1 MAKARHQNRQ
11 ALAISPPSRS
21 RRREVAIVIFPTT
34 RCVGYTNGV
43 ETVSRF
49 HRCHHGNGC
58 LGENLPI
65 HAAQSRLR
73 ILPPMTATL
82 AQPRPTTLGSR
93 VLARSG
99 LAERYAVRLARDR
112 ADLHAAQTLRF
123 LVFNVELNEGLEAS
137 YATCRDADPFDEVC
151 DHLVV
156 EERASGDIVGT
167 YRLQTGAMAA
177 ANRGFYS
184 AGEFDF
190 APLAPLLPQVVELG
204 RACVHSQHRNIAVL
218 ALLWRGIALYARER
232 GGRYLVGCSSLPT
245 VDPAVG
251 TAAYSQLMR
260 THLAPEPWHTVPVPA
275 YDCPLD
281 QIAPE
286 PVRLPRL
293 LTGYFSLGAKIC
305 GPPAL
310 DREFRTIDFLTV
322 LDLEQLPPGALG

>member
-1 MAKARHQNRQ
+1 MRQ
-11 ALAISPPSRS
+11 
-21 RRREVAIVIFPTT
+21 
-34 RCVGYTNGV
+34 VGYTEGG
-43 ETVSRF
+43 ETVGHF
-49 HRCHHGNGC
+49 HRCHHGNGR
-58 LGENLPI
+58 LGANLPI
-65 HAAQSRLR
+65 HAAQPRLR
-73 ILPPMTATL
+73 NPPPMTATL
-82 AQPRPTTLGSR
+82 APLKPTTLGSR

-99 LAERYAVRLARDR
+99 LADRYAVRLARDR
-112 ADLHAAQTLRF
+112 ADLLAAQTLRF
-123 LVFNVELNEGLEAS
+123 LVFNVELHEGLEAS
-137 YATCRDADPFDEVC
+137 YATCRDTDSFDEVC

-156 EERASGDIVGT
+156 EDCAGGEIVGT

-190 APLAPLLPQVVELG
+190 APRSTEIVELG

-218 ALLWRGIALYARER
+218 ALLWRGIAHYANKR
-232 GGRYLVGCSSLPT
+232 GSRYLVGCSSLPT

-251 TAAYSQLMR
+251 AAVYSQLIR
-260 THLAPEPWHTVPVPA
+260 THLVPEPWRTLPVPS
-275 YDCPLD
+275 YHCPMD
-281 QIAPE
+281 QMTAE

-293 LTGYFSLGAKIC
+293 LTGYLSLGAKIC

>member
-1 MAKARHQNRQ
+1 M
-11 ALAISPPSRS
+11 
-21 RRREVAIVIFPTT
+21 TT
-34 RCVGYTNGV
+34 
-43 ETVSRF
+43 
-49 HRCHHGNGC
+49 
-58 LGENLPI
+58 
-65 HAAQSRLR
+65 
-73 ILPPMTATL
+73 TL
-82 AQPRPTTLGSR
+82 AQPRSTTLGSR

-99 LAERYAVRLARDR
+99 LADRYAVRLARGR
-112 ADLHAAQTLRF
+112 ADLLAAQTLRF

-137 YATCRDADPFDEVC
+137 YATCRDTDPFDEVC

-156 EERASGDIVGT
+156 EDRATSDIVGT

-177 ANRGFYS
+177 MHKGFYG

-190 APLAPLLPQVVELG
+190 APLVPMRTEIVELG

-218 ALLWRGIALYARER
+218 ALLWRGIAHYADER

-245 VDPAVG
+245 VDPRVG
-251 TAAYSQLMR
+251 AAAYSQLIR
-260 THLAPEPWHTVPVPA
+260 THLAPESWRTLPVPS
-275 YDCPLD
+275 YHCPLD

>member
-1 MAKARHQNRQ
+1 
-11 ALAISPPSRS
+11 
-21 RRREVAIVIFPTT
+21 
-34 RCVGYTNGV
+34 
-43 ETVSRF
+43 
-49 HRCHHGNGC
+49 
-58 LGENLPI
+58 
-65 HAAQSRLR
+65 
-73 ILPPMTATL
+73 MTATL
-82 AQPRPTTLGSR
+82 ALPKPTTLGSR

-99 LAERYAVRLARDR
+99 LADRYAVRLARDR
-112 ADLHAAQTLRF
+112 TDLLAAQTLRF
-123 LVFNVELNEGLEAS
+123 LVFNVELNEGFEAS

-218 ALLWRGIALYARER
+218 ALLWRGIAHYARER

-245 VDPAVG
+245 VEPAVG
-251 TAAYSQLMR
+251 AAAYSQLIR
-260 THLAPEPWHTVPVPA
+260 THLAPESWRTLPVSS
-275 YDCPLD
+275 YHCPMD
-281 QIAPE
+281 RIAPD

>member
-1 MAKARHQNRQ
+1 MPGENHPIYAAQF
-11 ALAISPPSRS
+11 
-21 RRREVAIVIFPTT
+21 RRRK
-34 RCVGYTNGV
+34 
-43 ETVSRF
+43 
-49 HRCHHGNGC
+49 
-58 LGENLPI
+58 
-65 HAAQSRLR
+65 
-73 ILPPMTATL
+73 LPPMTATL
-82 AQPRPTTLGSR
+82 AQAKSTTLGSR

-99 LAERYAVRLARDR
+99 LADRYTARLARDR
-112 ADLHAAQTLRF
+112 ADLLAAQTLRF

-156 EERASGDIVGT
+156 EDRASGDIVGT

-177 ANRGFYS
+177 VNRGFYS
-184 AGEFDF
+184 AGEFNF
-190 APLAPLLPQVVELG
+190 APLTPLLPQAVELG
-204 RACVHSQHRNIAVL
+204 RACVHSQHRNIGVL
-218 ALLWRGIALYARER
+218 ALLWRGIARYARER
-232 GGRYLVGCSSLPT
+232 DGRYLVGCSSLPT
-245 VDPAVG
+245 VDPQVG

-260 THLAPEPWHTVPVPA
+260 THLAPESWHTVPLSA
-275 YDCPLD
+275 YHCPLD
-281 QIAPE
+281 QIAAA

>member
-1 MAKARHQNRQ
+1 MNASLTQ
-11 ALAISPPSRS
+11 
-21 RRREVAIVIFPTT
+21 PTT
-34 RCVGYTNGV
+34 
-43 ETVSRF
+43 
-49 HRCHHGNGC
+49 
-58 LGENLPI
+58 P
-65 HAAQSRLR
+65 
-73 ILPPMTATL
+73 
-82 AQPRPTTLGSR
+82 TLGSR

-99 LAERYAVRLARDR
+99 LADRYAVRLAQDR
-112 ADLHAAQTLRF
+112 ADLLAAQTLRF

-156 EERASGDIVGT
+156 EDRASGDIVGT

-190 APLAPLLPQVVELG
+190 GPLGPHLPQMVELG
-204 RACVHSQHRNIAVL
+204 RACVHSQHRNIAVIG
-218 ALLWRGIALYARER
+218 LLWRNVIAYGRER

-260 THLAPEPWHTVPVPA
+260 VHLAPESWRTQPLPA
-275 YDCPLD
+275 FMCPLD
-281 QIAPE
+281 QMAPE
-286 PVRLPRL
+286 PVRIPRL
-293 LTGYFSLGAKIC
+293 LAGYFSLGAQIC

-310 DREFRTIDFLTV
+310 DREFGTIDFLTV
-322 LDLEQLPPGALG
+322 LDLERLPANALG